1 VKTALR
7 HWLKITFSGLI
18 LASVISCGSETASSS
33 SATNQAPTISS
44 TPLLQATEDN
54 LYSYQISASDDS
66 STSLIYEL
74 AQKPAGMS
82 ISNTG
87 LITWQPVNGV
97 LTSGTVKVKVAE
109 NNTTSAL
116 SVEQSFVIAVTAVND
131 QLTVEDIPAQNIE
144 NGSLFSQQIPVHD
157 IDDVN
162 NGSDITYTIVSAPAG
177 LTISDTGVVEWTPNV
192 THSNTENV
200 VIAIAD
206 GGEDGTQTVNYNFD
220 LNVLFYQQIL
230 GTVVNY
236 YTGDILTDIEM
247 QVSDG
252 ENVIAQTTSNANGK
266 FTLKVLDTLLS
277 ERIILS
283 AQASGFSQSSVS
295 LSSTSYSNTQNITM
309 LPMHTA
315 PTFDSNS
322 AFNLTYLDTS
332 IVSFS
337 AASLVREDGE
347 SIQQPVKAQLTI
359 IDPSTDINTMPGDML
374 TSQNGNLTPIESFG
388 AIDVVMTDASGAKVN
403 LANGKQAQINIPLAA
418 NATNAPETIP
428 LYYYDHLQ
436 GVWIKEGQA
445 NKVTVNGEI
454 FYQGN
459 VSHFTTWNADRI
471 YETIFI
477 NGCVID
483 NNAQPLNNARMISIG
498 RDYNGSAIAFSDS
511 DGKFSLAARINST
524 VLISATQGSQS
535 RTFSLNTLDAD
546 VSMADCLV
554 LSPATSTIKLT
565 WGEAPTDLDSHFF
578 GPSNTNGDEFHIYYS
593 NTEEQINDT
602 LIYLDVDDTSS
613 FGPEIITIPTF
624 PLAGRYQYIIYKYS
638 SDDGT
643 IFSSPARIELNLESN
658 VSIFSPPQGEPTDYW
673 HVFDFVVDNDGNVTI
688 EPINKWLN
696 NMDERA
702 PQTTT
707 GAHKYEREKLSI
719 SMSEKAIKKKYYR
732 K

>member
-1 VKTALR
+1 MKTALR